1 MSKKKELPKP
11 VTASELMNQLDQDPN
26 FVQRRKE
33 IERHFEAVQIALQVA
48 EEPIVNA
55 LRSVGIRVGSVW
67 DLVNERYTE
76 PRVIPILVE
85 QLRLPYPYRI
95 REGIA
100 RGLTVQNAGKKALR
114 VLVDEF
120 KKVPDSEDAPQHGF
134 KWALGNAISVVADKS
149 SFDEV
154 VSLLRDKS
162 HGTTRDMMVLRLPRL
177 DHRLEAI
184 AVLTELLSDEDVI
197 PQALAALGTLEAV
210 QARASIE
217 VFKNSKNAVIR
228 KAARDALRKIGPAK
242 SAEL

>member
-33 IERHFEAVQIALQVA
+33 NERHFEAVQIALQVA

-95 REGIA
+95 REG
-100 RGLTVQNAGKKALR
+100 
-114 VLVDEF
+114 
-120 KKVPDSEDAPQHGF
+120 
-134 KWALGNAISVVADKS
+134 
-149 SFDEV
+149 
-154 VSLLRDKS
+154 LLE
-162 HGTTRDMMVLRLPRL
+162 G
-177 DHRLEAI
+177 
-184 AVLTELLSDEDVI
+184 
-197 PQALAALGTLEAV
+197 
-210 QARASIE
+210 
-217 VFKNSKNAVIR
+217 
-228 KAARDALRKIGPAK
+228 
-242 SAEL
+242 